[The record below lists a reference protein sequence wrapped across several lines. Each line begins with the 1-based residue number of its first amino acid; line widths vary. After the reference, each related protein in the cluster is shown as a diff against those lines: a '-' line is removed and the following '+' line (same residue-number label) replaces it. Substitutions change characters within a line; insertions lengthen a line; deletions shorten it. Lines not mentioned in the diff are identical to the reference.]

1 MACLRYT
8 GPGGV
13 FPPPAFARI
22 FPFPGSLLGIPRGG
36 APAWPWAGLGGRGWL
51 TRGTG
56 SARRETWRGT
66 DRGPRS
72 EASCRGLR
80 APPVASAARTP
91 TAAYGIGRASFARL
105 WGARDRKFSGNLL
118 VFVSQ
123 AHLPHGNCARDVA
136 RARGWSELDQRVS
149 SPAPDL
155 GLPGCAN
162 SAQLLLRGKGASVGL
177 VTGRSRVATRR
188 LSDEPGGYGL
198 QTRRP
203 DGVYGGLGDPG
214 CGALLFHD
222 RGSIARGRRAHCLQA
237 GAEHQVNR

>member
-1 MACLRYT
+1 MPSIYRARR
-8 GPGGV
+8 GV
-13 FPPPAFARI
+13 SATSFCPHFPV
-22 FPFPGSLLGIPRGG
+22 S
-36 APAWPWAGLGGRGWL
+36 GLFVGD
-51 TRGTG
+51 
-56 SARRETWRGT
+56 SARRSPSLALGWARWARLAYPRNRLGTQGNVARYRSRTALRGELS
-66 DRGPRS
+66 R
-72 EASCRGLR
+72 
-80 APPVASAARTP
+80 AART
-91 TAAYGIGRASFARL
+91 AGRFRSTYTYRRVRTRESEFFARL
-105 WGARDRKFSGNLL
+105 WGAGGRKFSGNLL

-136 RARGWSELDQRVS
+136 RARGWSELDQRAS
-149 SPAPDL
+149 SPAPEL

-198 QTRRP
+198 RMRRP

-222 RGSIARGRRAHCLQA
+222 RGSIARGRRAHGLQA